1 MDFSMSPKGADYLT
15 RVKAFMDEHVFPN
28 EQRYFDEM
36 AASGDP
42 NHHPDVVEE
51 LKAKAKAQGLWNMFL
66 PDEEDGAG
74 LSVTEYAPIAEET
87 GRVLWFAPEVFNC
100 AAPDTGNM
108 EILHMFGTPEQK
120 ERWLHPLLEGE
131 IRSAFSMTEPDIAS
145 SDARNIRSRIK
156 PDGDEYV

>member
-1 MDFSMSPKGADYLT
+1 MDFSMSPKGADYLA
-15 RVKAFMDEHVFPN
+15 RVRAFMDEHVYPN
-28 EQRYFDEM
+28 EQRYWDEM
-36 AASGDP
+36 ESSGDP
-42 NHHPDVVEE
+42 NHHPAIVEE
-51 LKAKAKAQGLWNMFL
+51 LKAKAKSQGLWNMFL

-74 LSVTEYAPIAEET
+74 LTVTDYAPIAEET

-120 ERWLHPLLEGE
+120 EQWLHPLLEGE

-145 SDARNIRSRIK
+145 SDARNIRSPRSRRRLA
-156 PDGDEYV
+156 